1 MNIILFGPPG
11 SGKGTQSKKLAEA
24 FGYTQ
29 LSTGDLVR
37 KEIASGTAKGNEI
50 QRIVEQGGLPSDELI
65 VELVEEQFDPS
76 TPGFVFDGFPR
87 TLNQAEVLAKMLVSH
102 HQEIDIII
110 ALKIADE
117 EIKKRI
123 LGRFSCA
130 QCGAIY
136 NKYFNTPKVNSVC
149 DVCEGTEFITRSDDT
164 EEAIVNRLAT
174 YYALTEPVLEFYQKR
189 GGVVEVDASQ
199 DADCVFADIQA
210 LIAKAQ
216 GNKN

>member
-37 KEIASGTAKGNEI
+37 KEIASGSAKGSEI
-50 QRIVEQGGLPSDELI
+50 QSIVEQGGLPSDELI
-65 VELVEEQFDPS
+65 IGLVEGQFNPS

-87 TLNQAEVLAKMLVSH
+87 TLNQAEVLAKMLASH
-102 HQEIDIII
+102 HQKIDKVI
-110 ALKIADE
+110 ALKIPDE
-117 EIKKRI
+117 EVKKRI

-136 NKYFNTPKVNSVC
+136 NKYINTPKLSSVC
-149 DVCEGTEFITRSDDT
+149 DVCEGTEFVTRSDDT
-164 EEAIVNRLAT
+164 EEAIENRLAT
-174 YYALTEPVLEFYQKR
+174 YYALTEPVLEFYQRR
-189 GGVVEVDASQ
+189 GEVVDVDASK
-199 DADCVFADIQA
+199 DAGSVFAYIRT
-210 LIAKAQ
+210 LIINAQ
-216 GNKN
+216 DNKN